1 MARSKSITFTLD
13 APQAST
19 VAVAGT
25 FNDWDATR
33 TPLTRGKNGQWKTKV
48 SLRPGRHEYRYVV
61 DGQWI
66 SDPAAKE
73 SAANPHGSDNSVM
86 VV

>member
-1 MARSKSITFTLD
+1 MARSKSVTFILD
-13 APQAST
+13 APQANT

-33 TPLTRGKNGQWKTKV
+33 APLAKNKNGRWKVKL
-48 SLRPGRHEYRYVV
+48 SLPTGRHEYRFVV

-66 SDPAAKE
+66 SDPAAIE
-73 SAANPHGSDNSVM
+73 SAANPHGSDNSV
-86 VV
+86 VVV